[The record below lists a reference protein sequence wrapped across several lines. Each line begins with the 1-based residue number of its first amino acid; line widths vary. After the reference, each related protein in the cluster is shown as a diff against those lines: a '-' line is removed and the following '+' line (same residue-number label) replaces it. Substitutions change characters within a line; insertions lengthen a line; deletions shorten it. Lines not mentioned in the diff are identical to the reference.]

1 MAVGSRCALFSRC
14 FSLIRWLPV
23 TTPLTQ
29 QGQLTFNDS
38 TNCRTDPFL
47 PGISLS
53 LSPSQS
59 LKTIGWWWLSRSV
72 SVTLYWSFFFYIV
85 FVFNFSIRSCDAVGR
100 SGDACLYL
108 DIARSHHSRRLF
120 IYHLYSLVGI
130 YTRTYVRPL
139 VCLGTLLSENWEII
153 FSRDAYLRMQSCL
166 MLAPTGFVFFFPSYL
181 SFLLKFFKWGEIDKQ
196 CT

>member
-1 MAVGSRCALFSRC
+1 MTVPTAARTLSFQEFL
-14 FSLIRWLPV
+14 SL
-23 TTPLTQ
+23 
-29 QGQLTFNDS
+29 
-38 TNCRTDPFL
+38 FL
-47 PGISLS
+47 PPSLLKLLGGGGFRDPCPS
-53 LSPSQS
+53 LF
-59 LKTIGWWWLSRSV
+59 TDH
-72 SVTLYWSFFFYIV
+72 FFLYIV